1 MSGRQVQALGQGQKP
16 GRTPHLDLRRGVM
29 NALPTHPRAPPPGSN
44 RIEGLGELALRI
56 CCVYRGALEAGP
68 RVSVT
73 RSAVILIRVC
83 GAAIVRVPAVNALAL
98 ADAGHQLATAHRGSG
113 LADGIAS
120 GRGASARAAI
130 RRKAGTWCCQRKH
143 RCKCDCRAQGPQIFH
158 CYSHPLWFDAM
169 PASVNI
175 SKTEAARRVT
185 QEVGWVSQNPHHIL
199 WRSM

>member
-1 MSGRQVQALGQGQKP
+1 MGARNRATVVQKKTVAYIEGPGSQVASVVAHMCSDLVCEDVIQQGPLQC
-16 GRTPHLDLRRGVM
+16 LRRM
-29 NALPTHPRAPPPGSN
+29 HAMTT
-44 RIEGLGELALRI
+44 
-56 CCVYRGALEAGP
+56 LEARPGI
-68 RVSVT
+68 SIT
-73 RSAVILIRVC
+73 RSAVIRIRVR

-169 PASVNI
+169 PAS
-175 SKTEAARRVT
+175 RRRPCDSGSR
-185 QEVGWVSQNPHHIL
+185 VGLPKPPITSSGDQCETADH
-199 WRSM
+199 